1 MEKENSLFV
10 VSNVFKIEWK
20 KKTKVCIEK
29 KKKKKTEAK
38 MEWKISNKLKVS
50 RVQLTEQIV
59 KI

>member
-1 MEKENSLFV
+1 M
-10 VSNVFKIEWK
+10 K
-20 KKTKVCIEK
+20 KKTKVCIEM